1 MIELEIID
9 HSISSI
15 LSKRYL
21 VNPST
26 ILWIRDGRENIC
38 GMHYVEVK
46 FSPEAEKTLPTDSD
60 GVVAVRG
67 SYVDVLQKIMEGGIK

>member
-1 MIELEIID
+1 MIELEIMD
-9 HSISSI
+9 HSHSAI

-38 GMHYVEVK
+38 GTHYVEVK
-46 FSPEAEKTLPTDSD
+46 FSLEAEKALPKDRD

-67 SYVDVLQKIMEGGIK
+67 TYGEMLHKIREGGAK